1 MIIYQ
6 FSKNENQSYDNS
18 QLECKVLSDKML

>member
-18 QLECKVLSDKML
+18 QLERKVLSDKML

>member
-6 FSKNENQSYDNS
+6 FSKNENQSYENS
-18 QLECKVLSDKML
+18 QFECKVLSDKML